1 MLSCDILSE
10 SVVAQQEIFMT
21 RPPFALFLLLGAAGL
36 AAASPRGVAAQP
48 APLGPEVRVDTLAGN
63 QFPSNPKLE
72 VQRDGSFE
80 IVWDSGGNQPASIFA
95 RHFGAGGQPTDASQR
110 VLGGEGFRPEVDA
123 ITKAGKGYDVLWH
136 VNSDISTAPAAFY
149 TRHLDARDA
158 LLGAKPLKVGKPFLP
173 YMWFL
178 AGDGLAGGYYA
189 AFFQTLELRKVSP
202 NGVPTLQERRI
213 NVEPLDAPTPTV
225 TALAN
230 GGFVGVIRGTTVS
243 PADGMPRP
251 VLKARLFK
259 GTFEP
264 SGIDFDV
271 NTLPA
276 GPNGTAPVLGVDY
289 VVAAN
294 PNGGFAVAWTLGNT
308 LYTRFFDAA
317 GHATGPEAPAVI
329 HDGTFAPLSA
339 AIDKR
344 GNLLLL
350 WFEILGDPP
359 HSDLQVEL
367 FNSHGLPLGPPEDLN
382 SSASGQYLEPFT
394 GSVESAGSSWLVTWA
409 AQVDDLE
416 PSAIFVRRFAVQ

>member
-1 MLSCDILSE
+1 
-10 SVVAQQEIFMT
+10 MT

-36 AAASPRGVAAQP
+36 AAVNSREAAAQP
-48 APLGPEVRVDTLAGN
+48 APLGPEVRVDTLAGS
-63 QFPSNPKLE
+63 QFPGNPKLE

-95 RHFGAGGQPTDASQR
+95 RHFGAGGQATDAAQR
-110 VLGGEGFRPEVDA
+110 VLGGEGFWPEVDA

-136 VNSDISTAPAAFY
+136 IQGDAGTLPSTFY
-149 TRHLDARDA
+149 TRHLDARGA
-158 LLGAKPLKVGKPFLP
+158 PLGAKPLKVGKPYLP

-178 AGDGLAGGYYA
+178 AGDGLVAGSYSSN
-189 AFFQTLELRKVSP
+189 TLGILKVSP
-202 NGVPTLQERRI
+202 NGVPTLQARRI
-213 NVEPLDAPTPTV
+213 NVRPLADPTPAV
-225 TALAN
+225 VPLAS
-230 GGFVGVIRGTTVS
+230 GGFVGVIRGTTV
-243 PADGMPRP
+243 AAMDGEPHVALR
-251 VLKARLFK
+251 ARLFK

-264 SGIDFDV
+264 MGIDFEI

-276 GPNGTAPVLGVDY
+276 GPGGAAPVLGVDY

-317 GHATGPEAPAVI
+317 GHATGPEVPAVI

-359 HSDLQVEL
+359 RGNLQVEL
-367 FNSHGLPLGPPEDLN
+367 FNSHGLPLGPPEDLV
-382 SSASGQYLEPFT
+382 SSASGQFQEPFA
-394 GSVESAGSSWLVTWA
+394 GSVVSAGSSWLVTWA

-416 PSAIFVRRFAVQ
+416 PSAIFVRRFAAQ